1 MNNAL
6 LIKKPYQ
13 LHLHLFVNLPNFL
26 GPQRIRCFLLC
37 KIDFHLRTVTVDP
50 HFITSNYWFKKIST
64 NLAHSSKPKVICFWC
79 LFCSCITSCGT
90 NFSATL
96 LMCQS
101 TVKMV
106 CNNTNEMPKSLLSF
120 LIIRQWLNMDDF
132 VTFFQPCHHCSM
144 VKDILHVHI
153 YHPFNTSSSFFKAFK
168 PLKNMCAY

>member
-1 MNNAL
+1 MQFPADQGLELRSFFYVQHFTIAMNSNSVLLYYSLSHESIITMNNAL

-64 NLAHSSKPKVICFWC
+64 DLAHSSKPKVICFWC

-90 NFSATL
+90 NFAATL

-106 CNNTNEMPKSLLSF
+106 CNNPNEMPKALLSF
-120 LIIRQWLNMDDF
+120 LIIRQWLIW
-132 VTFFQPCHHCSM
+132 TT
-144 VKDILHVHI
+144 L
-153 YHPFNTSSSFFKAFK
+153 
-168 PLKNMCAY
+168 